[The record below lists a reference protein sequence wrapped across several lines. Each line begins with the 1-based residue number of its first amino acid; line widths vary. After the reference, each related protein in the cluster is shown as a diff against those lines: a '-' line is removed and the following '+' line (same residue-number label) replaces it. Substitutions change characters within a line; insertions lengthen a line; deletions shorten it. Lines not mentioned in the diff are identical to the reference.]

1 MFGNGLKR
9 GITFG
14 RNTNKENVV
23 SVTAFNATGNLTK
36 TLERQI

>member
-14 RNTNKENVV
+14 RNTNKENV